1 MVIIWHN
8 DKNHNLSPRFIDFGK
23 QYERNIYGK
32 ALCDLLI
39 ATSRLYDKSEEVCV
53 RSCTRNRVFM
63 IDCEFPNYDF
73 VITREENREDK
84 RSVPEFIQSF
94 RGITSGFVKTN
105 RNTFFNHSIS
115 APSPCPA
122 ICQILGRNQ
131 K

>member
-1 MVIIWHN
+1 MIRII
-8 DKNHNLSPRFIDFGK
+8 
-23 QYERNIYGK
+23 IY
-32 ALCDLLI
+32 LHDLLI
-39 ATSRLYDKSEEVCV
+39 LGNSMSETFTARHSVIFLLQHLG
-53 RSCTRNRVFM
+53 FM
-63 IDCEFPNYDF
+63 INLKKCVLDPVQEIEFLWLIVNPNYDF

-105 RNTFFNHSIS
+105 RSTFFNHSIS